1 MNFSFSITQLSTN
14 LESCKVKKLFDY
26 FCCIHVW
33 LMFLQLNTVEV
44 IWFSRL
50 LNSSCLN
57 EWMDGRHTYW
67 LFFLLHDNQK
77 LAFNRR
83 KKHDNERDRNWTGHV
98 KKERVN
104 DKQTEKVRQLREKE
118 RVERQKVIEKEWV
131 TFEDLLA
138 SRVFCFNPN
147 KQPESFSSSVFK
159 GIVVMNV
166 TNLEMRQFFIHFFAG
181 NS

>member
-1 MNFSFSITQLSTN
+1 
-14 LESCKVKKLFDY
+14 
-26 FCCIHVW
+26 
-33 LMFLQLNTVEV
+33 MFLQLNTVEV

-118 RVERQKVIEKEWV
+118 RVERQKVVEKEWV

-138 SRVFCFNPN
+138 SRVFASIQINNLSRFRRRRRSL
-147 KQPESFSSSVFK
+147 KGSSSWMSL
-159 GIVVMNV
+159 I
-166 TNLEMRQFFIHFFAG
+166 
-181 NS
+181 

>member
-1 MNFSFSITQLSTN
+1 MFILKTA
-14 LESCKVKKLFDY
+14 KKRNHLIIFAA
-26 FCCIHVW
+26 FMFGWC
-33 LMFLQLNTVEV
+33 FLQLNTVEV
-44 IWFSRL
+44 IWFSHL

-83 KKHDNERDRNWTGHV
+83 KKHDNERDRNWTGQG

-118 RVERQKVIEKEWV
+118 RVERQKVLEKEWV

-138 SRVFCFNPN
+138 SRVFASIQINNLSRFRRRRR
-147 KQPESFSSSVFK
+147 SFK
-159 GIVVMNV
+159 GSPSWMSLI
-166 TNLEMRQFFIHFFAG
+166 
-181 NS
+181 